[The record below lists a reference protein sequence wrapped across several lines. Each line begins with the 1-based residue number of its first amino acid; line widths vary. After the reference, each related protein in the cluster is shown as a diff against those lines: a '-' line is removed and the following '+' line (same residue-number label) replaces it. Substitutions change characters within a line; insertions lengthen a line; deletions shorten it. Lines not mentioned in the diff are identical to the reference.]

1 LPKFKEGLKFAWRKI
16 QAEVFRYWE
25 NSDLSPAKM
34 VLNEDSR
41 LMVGAYVLS
50 QAIGECKDFIPM
62 LYAVQN
68 FVNE

>member
-1 LPKFKEGLKFAWRKI
+1 
-16 QAEVFRYWE
+16 
-25 NSDLSPAKM
+25 
-34 VLNEDSR
+34 
-41 LMVGAYVLS
+41 MVGAYVLS